1 MKINK
6 NSLQA
11 KSKICLVKKEFLQT
25 LFFKI
30 ILETALK

>member
-11 KSKICLVKKEFLQT
+11 KIKKEFLQT